1 MKLSPSDILLVQ
13 DMIQEREEKYKGC
26 LDHHTK
32 TLQRQLT
39 HELNKIRNN
48 DIR

>member
-13 DMIQEREEKYKGC
+13 DMIQEREEKWKV